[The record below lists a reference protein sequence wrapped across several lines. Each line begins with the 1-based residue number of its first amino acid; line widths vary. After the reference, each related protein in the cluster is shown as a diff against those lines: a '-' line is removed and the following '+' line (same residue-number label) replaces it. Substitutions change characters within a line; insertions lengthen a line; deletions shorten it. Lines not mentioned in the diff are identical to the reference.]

1 MLFHFKTTS
10 RNKVLRESCNTD
22 EEAAAILPF
31 GVSVAPIRIGRGG
44 EILKREEYM
53 GAFNSSAQ
61 ERDLRA

>member
-1 MLFHFKTTS
+1 MRKLQLYCHS
-10 RNKVLRESCNTD
+10 EYQLR
-22 EEAAAILPF
+22 LL
-31 GVSVAPIRIGRGG
+31 GLGGGG